1 MHTVLALR
9 WLVGFAVLA
18 SGVALAANAA
28 VFTEPRAGLK
38 TGGQPD
44 AAQLRA
50 FAAEGGKVVI
60 DLRGENEVR
69 DYDETALARELGL
82 RYVRLSI
89 VGAADL
95 DDANAAVLDRAL
107 KDAQGPVLL
116 HCASGNRVGALLALT
131 AAKHEGLAPEAAL
144 ELGRQAGLKSLEPVV
159 RERLGIPPH

>member
-1 MHTVLALR
+1 MHTVLAFR
-9 WLVGFAVLA
+9 WWVGLAVLA
-18 SGVALAANAA
+18 GGIALAADAA
-28 VFTEPRAGLK
+28 VFTETRAGLK

-50 FAAEGGKVVI
+50 FAADGGKVVI
-60 DLRGENEVR
+60 DLRHEDEARG
-69 DYDETALARELGL
+69 YDETALARELGL
-82 RYVRLSI
+82 RYVRLPI

-95 DDANAAVLDRAL
+95 DDANAAALDRAL

-131 AAKHEGLAPEAAL
+131 AAKYEGLAPEAAL

-159 RERLGIPPH
+159 RERLGIPPR